1 MHIMFYPYLELFI
14 SSLDTP
20 RLYCIFILVKSWL
33 ESVAACPQA
42 QQKDDEGMKMSDALM
57 VQSDTA
63 CSQAQQKDD
72 EGMKMSDALMDSDV
86 EGSCMSG
93 ELILVT

>member
-1 MHIMFYPYLELFI
+1 MKMSDALMVQ
-14 SSLDTP
+14 SDT
-20 RLYCIFILVKSWL
+20 
-33 ESVAACPQA
+33 ACPQA
-42 QQKDDEGMKMSDALM
+42 QQKDDEGMKISDALM